1 MLQRIK
7 RISTQSAD
15 LMGISAS
22 LLCLIHCLVFP
33 VFISLGFIFSPSE
46 NHIHDHNHE
55 HVHFDWHILDYLFIL
70 LAIWAVYNAVKSTQ
84 SKSIKIALWI
94 AVSIFS
100 IGVILHEIFDWMI
113 IISFLSSVGL
123 VIIHVINWKF
133 HRKCN
138 VIVK

>member
-7 RISTQSAD
+7 RVSAQSAD
-15 LMGISAS
+15 FMGISAS
-22 LLCLIHCLVFP
+22 ILCLIHCLAFP
-33 VFISLGFIFSPSE
+33 VLISLGFIFSPVD
-46 NHIHDHNHE
+46 NHTHEHD
-55 HVHFDWHILDYLFIL
+55 HVHFDWHWMDFLFVA

-100 IGVILHEIFDWMI
+100 VGVLLHDVFSWMLY
-113 IISFLSSVGL
+113 ISLLASIGL
-123 VIIHVINWKF
+123 VIIHIINWKY
-133 HRKCN
+133 HRKCK